1 MYNALKFKKTK
12 DKKMIDKIIKFIITL
27 LPSITCLIFVEYF
40 YDMGVIE
47 PLPMIIMPVIFTL
60 TLLLGIYTARKAQVG
75 VLGHGLTVISFIVTT
90 IVIVNSYVPLAS
102 NEFVNISSKLEFRKD
117 LKNSDLFFFKF
128 SNEQM
133 DKGIERYNAQVKKF
147 NDGKDK

>member
-1 MYNALKFKKTK
+1 
-12 DKKMIDKIIKFIITL
+12 MIDKIIKLIITL

-60 TLLLGIYTARKAQVG
+60 TLLLGIYTARKGQVG
-75 VLGHGLTVISFIVTT
+75 VLGHGLTVISFIVAT
-90 IVIVNSYVPLAS
+90 IVVINSYVPLAS

-128 SNEQM
+128 SDEQM
-133 DKGIERYNAQVKKF
+133 DKGIDRYNSQVRKF
-147 NDGKDK
+147 ADGKDK

>member
-1 MYNALKFKKTK
+1 
-12 DKKMIDKIIKFIITL
+12 MIDKIIKFIITL

-60 TLLLGIYTARKAQVG
+60 TLLLGIYTARKGQVG
-75 VLGHGLTVISFIVTT
+75 VLGYGLTAISFIVAT

-102 NEFVNISSKLEFRKD
+102 NEFVNISSKLEYRKD

-128 SNEQM
+128 SDEQM
-133 DKGIERYNAQVKKF
+133 AKGIDRYNAQVRKF
-147 NDGKDK
+147 RDAKDK

>member
-1 MYNALKFKKTK
+1 MMDKF
-12 DKKMIDKIIKFIITL
+12 IKIIITL
-27 LPSITCLIFVEYF
+27 IPSITCLIFVEYF

-75 VLGHGLTVISFIVTT
+75 VLGHGLTAISFIVAT
-90 IVIVNSYVPLAS
+90 IVIANSYVPLAS
-102 NEFVNISSKLEFRKD
+102 NEFVNISSKLEFRRD

-128 SNEQM
+128 SDEQM
-133 DKGIERYNAQVKKF
+133 AKGIDRYNAQVRKF
-147 NDGKDK
+147 SDGKDK